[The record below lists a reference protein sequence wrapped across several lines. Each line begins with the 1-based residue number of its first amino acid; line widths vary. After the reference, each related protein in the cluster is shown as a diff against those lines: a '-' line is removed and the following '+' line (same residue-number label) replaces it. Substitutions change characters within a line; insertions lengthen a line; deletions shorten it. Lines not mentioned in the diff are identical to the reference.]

1 MARLPASP
9 DTAPKPDPRSTGFLL
24 IFALAY
30 VGGVVAYLPLL
41 TLLLPIKV
49 QAVAGL
55 RRLDVLTAIAVAG
68 AVAASLCN
76 VLFGYLSDWSR
87 TRGGGRRGWLAGGV
101 VATAV
106 AYGAIA
112 VAATPTALIL
122 SVIGFQVAVN
132 AVLAPML
139 AMMAD
144 EVPDT
149 QKGVAGG
156 LLAMANPV
164 AATVAAILVGAASLG
179 DAARLAIVLAVVAG
193 CTIPVLLTRARPIAD
208 PGPKP
213 EYGAVSRHDLM
224 IAWVARLFVQISGSA
239 LFLYL
244 LYYLQS
250 VAPAMPPATIAARM
264 GTVMIVA
271 YTLPLPIAV
280 LVGRLA
286 DRSGRIKPFLFAAA
300 LVAATGLVGMAFA
313 DGFTSGAAAFCVYA
327 TGESVFLALH
337 AGFAMQL
344 LPDPCHRGRD
354 LGLLNLTNTLPGL
367 LGPTLTWAL
376 ATPSDYDAVMLVLA
390 ALTLCGG
397 LTVLAA
403 HRRRH

>member
-9 DTAPKPDPRSTGFLL
+9 HTAPNPDLRSTGFLL

-55 RRLDVLTAIAVAG
+55 RRLDVLTAIAIGG
-68 AVAASLCN
+68 AVAASLSN
-76 VLFGYLSDWSR
+76 VLFGYLSDRSH

-101 VATAV
+101 VGTAV

-164 AATVAAILVGAASLG
+164 ASTVAAILVGAASLG
-179 DAARLAIVLAVVAG
+179 DVTRLAVVLTVVAG
-193 CTIPVLLTRARPIAD
+193 CTIPLLLTRARPIAD
-208 PGPKP
+208 RGHEP
-213 EYGAVSRHDLM
+213 ERAAVSRHDLM
-224 IAWVARLFVQISGSA
+224 LAWVARLFVQVAGSA
-239 LFLYL
+239 LFVYL
-244 LYYLQS
+244 LYYLES
-250 VAPAMPPATIAARM
+250 VAPSIPPATIAARM
-264 GTVMIVA
+264 GMVMIVA

-300 LVAATGLVGMAFA
+300 LVAAAGLVGMAFA
-313 DGFTSGAAAFCVYA
+313 DDFTSGAAAFCVYA

-344 LPDPCHRGRD
+344 LPDSRHRGRD
-354 LGLLNLTNTLPGL
+354 LGLLNLTNTLPAL

-376 ATPSDYDAVMLVLA
+376 ATPTDYDAVMLVLA

-397 LTVLAA
+397 LTILAA
-403 HRRRH
+403 RRRR